1 MFRNFIVSAIL
12 FLGSTSLVLIQTQQ
26 PARADF
32 LDDLSSFLKG
42 AEIGADLVNG
52 IDRATNPDGSVDLG
66 KAVKATQRAVG
77 QFREATSDAPQPVME
92 SLSSDEV
99 EASFTEPNDVEL
111 SSPEEIGQNPVEED
125 VSSEEAIPDA
135 SEYDASV
142 DQAEV
147 EPE

>member
-1 MFRNFIVSAIL
+1 MVKNLLVSTIL
-12 FLGSTSLVLIQTQQ
+12 FLGSTSLVLLQTQQ

-77 QFREATSDAPQPVME
+77 QFREATSDSPQPVVE
-92 SLSSDEV
+92 SQLSDEV
-99 EASFTEPNDVEL
+99 ES
-111 SSPEEIGQNPVEED
+111 SSPGEIEQSPVEED
-125 VSSEEAIPDA
+125 ISSEEAIPDA
-135 SEYDASV
+135 SEYDTSA

-147 EPE
+147 EFE

>member
-1 MFRNFIVSAIL
+1 MIEKDMLKNFIVSTTL
-12 FLGSTSLVLIQTQQ
+12 FLGSTSLLLIQTQQ

-32 LDDLSSFLKG
+32 LDDLSAFLKG

-77 QFREATSDAPQPVME
+77 QFREATYDSSQPTVVE
-92 SLSSDEV
+92 SQSPDEI
-99 EASFTEPNDVEL
+99 D
-111 SSPEEIGQNPVEED
+111 QNPVEGD

>member
-1 MFRNFIVSAIL
+1 MVKNLLVSTIL
-12 FLGSTSLVLIQTQQ
+12 FLGSTSLVLLQTQQ

-42 AEIGADLVNG
+42 AGIGADLVNG
-52 IDRATNPDGSVDLG
+52 IDRATNPDGSVYLG

-77 QFREATSDAPQPVME
+77 QFREVTSDTPPQPVVE
-92 SLSSDEV
+92 LQLPDEV
-99 EASFTEPNDVEL
+99 E
-111 SSPEEIGQNPVEED
+111 SSPPDEIDQNPVGED

-135 SEYDASV
+135 SEYDTSA

>member
-1 MFRNFIVSAIL
+1 MVKNLLVSTIL
-12 FLGSTSLVLIQTQQ
+12 FLGSTSLVLLQTQQ

-77 QFREATSDAPQPVME
+77 QFREATSDAPQPVVE
-92 SLSSDEV
+92 SQLPDEV
-99 EASFTEPNDVEL
+99 ES
-111 SSPEEIGQNPVEED
+111 SSPEEIGQSSSEED

-135 SEYDASV
+135 SEYDTSA

-147 EPE
+147 EFE